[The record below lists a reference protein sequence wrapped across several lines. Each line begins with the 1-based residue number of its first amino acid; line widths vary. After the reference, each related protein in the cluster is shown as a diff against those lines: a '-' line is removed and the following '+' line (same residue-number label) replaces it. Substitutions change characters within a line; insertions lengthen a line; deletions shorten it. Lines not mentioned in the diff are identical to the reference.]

1 MKNILVSNDIIP
13 VGQFK
18 SGLAKYLKEIQNKRN
33 SLIITQNGKPA
44 GVLIS
49 PSEFDELRQT
59 KLFIDS
65 ISRGLSDS
73 EKGEVLS
80 TSQLRIELQKTRTG
94 KERRKYFGQ
103 KRHYF
108 DCKKL
113 KNTSQEIIPL
123 SQLSLL
129 TS

>member
-1 MKNILVSNDIIP
+1 MKNILIASDIIP

-18 SGLAKYLKEIQNKRN
+18 SGLAKYLKEIQIKRN

-49 PSEFDELRQT
+49 PSEFDNLRQT

-73 EKGEVLS
+73 ENGEVLS
-80 TSQLRIELQKTRTG
+80 TKQLKSELQKRRTT
-94 KERRKYFGQ
+94 KEK
-103 KRHYF
+103 
-108 DCKKL
+108 
-113 KNTSQEIIPL
+113 
-123 SQLSLL
+123 
-129 TS
+129 

>member
-1 MKNILVSNDIIP
+1 MKNISVSNDIIP

-18 SGLAKYLKEIQNKRN
+18 AGLAKYLKEIQNKRN

-49 PSEFDELRQT
+49 PSEFDDLRQT

-73 EKGEVLS
+73 EKGEVFS
-80 TSQLRIELQKTRTG
+80 TSQLRSELQNTRSG
-94 KERRKYFGQ
+94 KER
-103 KRHYF
+103 
-108 DCKKL
+108 
-113 KNTSQEIIPL
+113 
-123 SQLSLL
+123 
-129 TS
+129 

>member
-1 MKNILVSNDIIP
+1 MKDILVADDIIP

-18 SGLAKYLKEIQNKRN
+18 SGLAKYLKEIRNKRN

-59 KLFIDS
+59 RMLIDS

-73 EKGEVLS
+73 KKGELFS
-80 TSQLRIELQKTRTG
+80 TSQIRNELNKTRT
-94 KERRKYFGQ
+94 E
-103 KRHYF
+103 
-108 DCKKL
+108 KK
-113 KNTSQEIIPL
+113 K
-123 SQLSLL
+123 
-129 TS
+129 

>member
-1 MKNILVSNDIIP
+1 MKDILVSNDIIP

-18 SGLAKYLKEIQNKRN
+18 AGLAKYLKEIQKKHN

-59 KLFIDS
+59 KFFLNS

-73 EKGEVLS
+73 ENGEVLS
-80 TSQLRIELQKTRTG
+80 TSQLRNELKG
-94 KERRKYFGQ
+94 RRIRK
-103 KRHYF
+103 
-108 DCKKL
+108 
-113 KNTSQEIIPL
+113 
-123 SQLSLL
+123 
-129 TS
+129 

>member
-1 MKNILVSNDIIP
+1 MKNISVTNDIVP

-18 SGLAKYLKEIQNKRN
+18 SSLAKYLKEIQEKKN

-49 PSEFDELRQT
+49 PAEFDELRGA

-73 EKGEVLS
+73 EKGEKYT
-80 TSQLRIELQKTRTG
+80 TSQLKKEL
-94 KERRKYFGQ
+94 
-103 KRHYF
+103 
-108 DCKKL
+108 KKARE
-113 KNTSQEIIPL
+113 NRS
-123 SQLSLL
+123 
-129 TS
+129 

>member
-1 MKNILVSNDIIP
+1 MKNISVANDIIP

-59 KLFIDS
+59 KLFIES
-65 ISRGLSDS
+65 ISRGLSYS
-73 EKGEVLS
+73 EKGEVFS
-80 TSQLRIELQKTRTG
+80 TSELRSELQKTRSG
-94 KERRKYFGQ
+94 KDK
-103 KRHYF
+103 
-108 DCKKL
+108 
-113 KNTSQEIIPL
+113 
-123 SQLSLL
+123 
-129 TS
+129 

>member
-1 MKNILVSNDIIP
+1 MKNILVANDIIP

-18 SGLAKYLKEIQNKRN
+18 SGLAKYLKEIQSTRN

-65 ISRGLSDS
+65 ISRGLSNS
-73 EKGEVLS
+73 EKGEVLA
-80 TSQLRIELQKTRTG
+80 TSQLRSELQKTRTA
-94 KERRKYFGQ
+94 
-103 KRHYF
+103 
-108 DCKKL
+108 KKG
-113 KNTSQEIIPL
+113 
-123 SQLSLL
+123 
-129 TS
+129 

>member
-1 MKNILVSNDIIP
+1 MRNITVASDIIP
-13 VGQFK
+13 VGEFK
-18 SGLAKYLKEIQNKRN
+18 SSIAKYLKEIQEKKN

-73 EKGEVLS
+73 EKGKMYT
-80 TSQLRIELQKTRTG
+80 TSQLKKEL
-94 KERRKYFGQ
+94 
-103 KRHYF
+103 
-108 DCKKL
+108 KKARE
-113 KNTSQEIIPL
+113 NRS
-123 SQLSLL
+123 
-129 TS
+129 